1 MKMLIGCLEWKVVN
15 MFNYT
20 VAKEADNKAFLNA
33 CAKIEK
39 EVKPLKKEKMLVDV
53 DGSLI
58 QIYYTD
64 NKKIKVL
71 NDYDVDAVY
80 IETEKELIGFN

>member
-1 MKMLIGCLEWKVVN
+1 

-20 VAKEADNKAFLNA
+20 VAKEADNTAFLSV
-33 CAKIEK
+33 CEKIEK
-39 EVKPLKKEKMLVDV
+39 EIKPLKKEKLLVDV

-58 QIYYTD
+58 QIYYTE

-71 NDYDVDAVY
+71 NDYEVDAVY
-80 IETEKELIGFN
+80 VESEADLTGVIK

>member
-1 MKMLIGCLEWKVVN
+1 

-20 VAKEADNKAFLNA
+20 VAKEADNKAFISA
-33 CAKIEK
+33 CNKIEK
-39 EVKPLKKEKMLVDV
+39 QINSLKKEKLLVDV

-58 QIYYTD
+58 QVYYCD

-71 NDYDVDAVY
+71 NDYEVDAVY
-80 IETEKELIGFN
+80 IQSEKNISDLFS

>member
-1 MKMLIGCLEWKVVN
+1 

-20 VAKEADNKAFLNA
+20 VAKEADNNAFLNA
-33 CAKIEK
+33 CAKIEN
-39 EVKPLKKEKMLVDV
+39 EFKPLKKEKMFVDV

-58 QIYYTD
+58 QIYYTE

-71 NDYDVDAVY
+71 NDYEVDAVY
-80 IETEKELIGFN
+80 INSEKELSYLFN